1 MQSNRIKSVRS
12 NNRCIRLIFNHF
24 KELFAFFS
32 GRLCHLIDSK
42 QTNNLTAAWKYYATE
57 NHGTVIMPGIFYG
70 LKTLFEGMEL
80 PVKEIPNNP
89 KLIEEQ
95 YRKLSRKLHFNFIP
109 DEILIENL
117 AKYAISV
124 DRKDSALELYE
135 YNCKN
140 YPDSHNAQKNKSKI
154 TSPLTTK

>member
-1 MQSNRIKSVRS
+1 M
-12 NNRCIRLIFNHF
+12 NNQNDCRLPTIFIYLKKNCYLLSDR
-24 KELFAFFS
+24 EL
-32 GRLCHLIDSK
+32 RLSLS
-42 QTNNLTAAWKYYATE
+42 LS
-57 NHGTVIMPGIFYG
+57 
-70 LKTLFEGMEL
+70 
-80 PVKEIPNNP
+80 
-89 KLIEEQ
+89 EEQ
-95 YRKLSRKLHFNFIP
+95 YRKLSRRLHFNFIP

>member
-1 MQSNRIKSVRS
+1 MPPKSW
-12 NNRCIRLIFNHF
+12 N
-24 KELFAFFS
+24 
-32 GRLCHLIDSK
+32 G
-42 QTNNLTAAWKYYATE
+42 NLRDILWNE
-57 NHGTVIMPGIFYG
+57 N
-70 LKTLFEGMEL
+70 LFEGMEL

-154 TSPLTTK
+154 TSPLTTKYCKYKNREHSDFHKPGYSLGFAKIFR